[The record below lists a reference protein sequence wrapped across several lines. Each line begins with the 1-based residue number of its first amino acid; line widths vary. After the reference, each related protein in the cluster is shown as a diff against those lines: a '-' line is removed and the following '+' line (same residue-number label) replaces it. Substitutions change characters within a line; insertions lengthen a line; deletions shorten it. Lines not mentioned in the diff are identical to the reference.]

1 MQVATHIHV
10 KGAREHNLKN
20 LELRIPRGK
29 MVVITGP
36 SGSGKSS
43 LAFDTLYA
51 EGYRKYIESLSTQ
64 ARQVL
69 DQLKRPDVD
78 FIHGLSPVL
87 AIEQRTG
94 GGGPRTTIATATE
107 IADYAQLLWALAGEQ
122 YCPKDGGRIV
132 QRSLDDNVQRILA
145 ECAGERI
152 MLLAPFM
159 RAKPSVLRDELPRL
173 RQRGFQRVRLDG
185 EVKTLEDPKLVPV
198 GVGTKEIE
206 VDLVIDR
213 LVATVDQRS
222 RIADSLELAFR
233 EGKDRASVLAQRS
246 ADAPWRE
253 LTLSQSLACEIC
265 GDVFDALTPRHF
277 SFSHREGACPACD
290 GIGRKLK
297 FVPELIIAD
306 PEKSVREGAIKPW
319 RIGGKNLIIKHNALL
334 KQLAEQLPFDPDV
347 PWRKLPPET
356 QRVLLFGAGER
367 QFAFK
372 LRRMREAKAMPFPG
386 VIADLEESFRH
397 TDSDGFRARLTT
409 FMISGEC
416 PECHGKRL
424 NRRSAAVVVKAE
436 NRKLETGNP
445 GAALN
450 AQRLTLNAQRAEP
463 GNADPLA
470 GAAPS
475 APLGGNGAPAF
486 GRAATPLAASD
497 QGGRAAT
504 PSFATPTEGGPLAAS
519 TEGAERS
526 QRPTDSQSAIR
537 NPQSL
542 SFPDF
547 MALDVETAHR
557 FATELVAA
565 HGKNDALRDVVT
577 GIEQRLHFLL
587 ETGLGYL
594 TLDRDYGTLSGGE
607 AQRVRLAT
615 QLGMGLVGVIYV
627 LDEPSIG
634 LHPHDNQKLLDT
646 LVALR
651 DRGNTVLVVEH
662 DEDTMRIADELIELG
677 PEAGIEGGY
686 LLFQGTPAECGRL
699 SIKQSRTGPFL
710 SRAMSVVRDTKLKE
724 PDGAWLTVREARA
737 NNLKGIDVR
746 FPIGLL
752 TCVTGVSGSGKSTL
766 VLDILAAAAG
776 RKLNGAKTIP
786 AKHRHIENLDFFEKL
801 VQVDQDP
808 IGRSP
813 RSNPASYVD
822 LLPLLRDLYAQVPLA
837 KVRGYKASR
846 FSFNVRGGRCERCQ
860 GDGVIKLDMQFMPD
874 AYAPCPSCGGR
885 RFNRETLEI
894 LFHGKSI
901 ADVLDMTV
909 REAIRLFR
917 NIPRV
922 IDKLET
928 LDAVGLG
935 YLTLGQ
941 SATTLSGGEAQRIK
955 LALELSK
962 KQQGSTL
969 YILDE
974 PTTGL
979 HWVDI
984 QKLMDL
990 LFKLRDAG
998 NTIIVIEHNLDVI
1011 NLADWVIDLGP
1022 GGGRHGGELIFAGP
1036 RTEIETAEHSLTGQ
1050 ALKKWREAGS
1060 GAT

>member
-1 MQVATHIHV
+1 MEPATHIHI

-29 MVVITGP
+29 LVVITGP

-43 LAFDTLYA
+43 LAFDTIYA
-51 EGYRKYIESLSTQ
+51 EGYRKYMESLSTQ

-69 DQLKRPDVD
+69 EQLKRPDVD

-94 GGGPRTTIATATE
+94 SGGPRSTIATATE
-107 IADYAQLLWALAGEQ
+107 IADYAQLLWSLVGEQ
-122 YCPKDGGRIV
+122 RCPKDGGRVV
-132 QRSLDDNVQRILA
+132 QRSLDENVQRVLA
-145 ECAGERI
+145 ECAGERV
-152 MLLAPFM
+152 MLLAPSM

-185 EVKTLEDPKLVPV
+185 EIKNLDEQKLIPN
-198 GVGTKEIE
+198 GTKEVS

-213 LVATVDQRS
+213 LVANADQRS
-222 RIADSLELAFR
+222 RLADSLELAFR
-233 EGKDRASVLAQRS
+233 EGKDRAIVLAQKG

-253 LTLSQSLACEIC
+253 FSLSQSLACEIC
-265 GDVFDALTPRHF
+265 GDVFERPTPRHF
-277 SFSHREGACPACD
+277 SFNHSEGACPTC
-290 GIGRKLK
+290 GGLGRKMR
-297 FVPELIIAD
+297 FVPELIVPD

-334 KQLAEQLPFDPDV
+334 KQLAEQLPFDADV
-347 PWRKLPPET
+347 PWRKLPEDT
-356 QRVLLFGAGER
+356 RAAILFGAGER

-372 LRRMREAKAMPFPG
+372 LRRMREAKAMPFLG
-386 VIADLEESFRH
+386 VIADLEESWRS

-409 FMISGEC
+409 FMVAGEC
-416 PECHGKRL
+416 PECHGTRL
-424 NRRSAAVVVKAE
+424 NARSGAVRLKAAAVPPPEMEVRRSEMGPNSELRSPNDELGYAE
-436 NRKLETGNP
+436 
-445 GAALN
+445 
-450 AQRLTLNAQRAEP
+450 
-463 GNADPLA
+463 
-470 GAAPS
+470 
-475 APLGGNGAPAF
+475 
-486 GRAATPLAASD
+486 
-497 QGGRAAT
+497 
-504 PSFATPTEGGPLAAS
+504 
-519 TEGAERS
+519 
-526 QRPTDSQSAIR
+526 
-537 NPQSL
+537 
-542 SFPDF
+542 F
-547 MALDVETAHR
+547 MALDVEAAHQV
-557 FATELVAA
+557 AKQAVAA
-565 HGKNDALRDVVT
+565 HGSNEAVREVVT
-577 GIEQRLHFLL
+577 GIEQRLQFLE

-594 TLDRDYGTLSGGE
+594 TLERDYSTLSGGE

-615 QLGMGLVGVIYV
+615 QLGMGLMGVIYV

-634 LHPHDNQKLLDT
+634 LHPHDNQKLLET

-662 DEDTMRIADELIELG
+662 DEDTMRLADQLIELG
-677 PEAGIEGGY
+677 PEAGVEGGR
-686 LLFQGTPAECGRL
+686 LLFQGTPEQCTQL
-699 SIKQSRTGPFL
+699 SAKQSRTGPYLARTL
-710 SRAMSVVRDTKLKE
+710 SVSKDAKTKA

-737 NNLKGIDVR
+737 NNLRGIDAR

-766 VLDILAAAAG
+766 VNDVLAAAAA

-786 AKHRHIENLDFFEKL
+786 GKHRHIENLDFFEKL
-801 VQVDQDP
+801 VQVDQEP

-813 RSNPASYVD
+813 RSNPATYVD
-822 LLPLLRDLYAQVPLA
+822 LMGLLRDLFAQVPLA

-860 GDGVIKLDMQFMPD
+860 GDGMIKLDMQFMAD

-909 REAIRLFR
+909 REAISLFR

-922 IDKLET
+922 IDKLAT

-941 SATTLSGGEAQRIK
+941 SATTLSGGEAQRLK
-955 LALELSK
+955 LSLELSK
-962 KQQGSTL
+962 RQQGSTL

-998 NTIIVIEHNLDVI
+998 NTVIVIEHNLDVM
-1011 NLADWVIDLGP
+1011 NLADWIIDLGP
-1022 GGGRHGGELIFAGP
+1022 GGGREGGELIFAGP
-1036 RTEIETAEHSLTGQ
+1036 REEIERSERSLTGA
-1050 ALKKWREAGS
+1050 ALKRWREVRGARAGIERR
-1060 GAT
+1060 

>member
-1 MQVATHIHV
+1 MHTVTHIHI

-20 LELRIPRGK
+20 LELRLPRGK
-29 MVVITGP
+29 LVVITGP

-43 LAFDTLYA
+43 LAFDTIYA
-51 EGYRKYIESLSTQ
+51 EGYRKYIESLSAS
-64 ARQVL
+64 ARAVL
-69 DQLKRPDVD
+69 DQLRRPDVD

-94 GGGPRTTIATATE
+94 AGGPRTTIATATE
-107 IADYAQLLWALAGEQ
+107 IADYAQLLWSLIGEQ
-122 YCPKDGGRIV
+122 RCPQDGGRVV
-132 QRSLDDNVQRILA
+132 QRSLDDNVQRVLA
-145 ECAGERI
+145 ECAGERVL
-152 MLLAPFM
+152 LLAPCL
-159 RAKPSVLRDELPRL
+159 RAKPSVLREELPRL
-173 RQRGFQRVRLDG
+173 RQRGFQRIRLAG
-185 EVKTLEDPKLVPV
+185 EIKELDDPQLLPS
-198 GVGTKEIE
+198 GIGTRELQ
-206 VDLVIDR
+206 VDLVVDR
-213 LVATVDQRS
+213 LVAKVDQRS
-222 RIADSLELAFR
+222 RLADSLELAFR
-233 EGKDRASVLAQRS
+233 EGRDRVIVLAQRT

-253 LTLSQSLACEIC
+253 LALSQSLACEVC
-265 GDVFDALTPRHF
+265 GEIFAKLAPRQF
-277 SFSHREGACPACD
+277 SFSHREGACPTCD
-290 GIGRKLK
+290 GIGRKLR
-297 FVPELIIAD
+297 FVPELIVPD
-306 PEKSVREGAIKPW
+306 PEKSVRGGALKPW

-347 PWRKLPPET
+347 PWEKLPEET
-356 QRVLLFGAGER
+356 RRVILRGAGER

-372 LRRMREAKAMPFPG
+372 LRRMREAKAMAFGG

-409 FMISGEC
+409 FMVSGEC
-416 PECHGKRL
+416 PECHGTRL
-424 NRRSAAVVVKAE
+424 NARSGAVQAAGK
-436 NRKLETGNP
+436 T
-445 GAALN
+445 
-450 AQRLTLNAQRAEP
+450 
-463 GNADPLA
+463 
-470 GAAPS
+470 
-475 APLGGNGAPAF
+475 
-486 GRAATPLAASD
+486 
-497 QGGRAAT
+497 
-504 PSFATPTEGGPLAAS
+504 
-519 TEGAERS
+519 
-526 QRPTDSQSAIR
+526 
-537 NPQSL
+537 
-542 SFPDF
+542 FPEF
-547 MALDVETAHR
+547 MALDVAAAHA
-557 FATELVAA
+557 FARELVGR
-565 HGKNDALRDVVT
+565 HGENPALREVVT
-577 GIEQRLHFLL
+577 GVEQRLHFLL

-594 TLDRDYGTLSGGE
+594 TLERDYGTLSGGE

-662 DEDTMRIADELIELG
+662 DEDTMRLADEIVELG
-677 PEAGIEGGY
+677 PEAGSEGGQ
-686 LLFQGTPAECGRL
+686 LLFQGTPAECMKL
-699 SIKQSRTGPFL
+699 SAKASRTGPYL
-710 SRAMSVVRDTKLKE
+710 ARKLAVGREAKAKA

-737 NNLKGIDVR
+737 NNLRGIDVA
-746 FPIGLL
+746 FPVGLL

-766 VLDILAAAAG
+766 VLDVLAAQAA
-776 RKLNGAKTIP
+776 RKLNGAKSLA

-801 VQVDQDP
+801 VQVDQEP

-837 KVRGYKASR
+837 KVRGYKPSR

-860 GDGVIKLDMQFMPD
+860 GDGAIKLDMQFMPD

-901 ADVLDMTV
+901 ADVLDLTV
-909 REAIRLFR
+909 RDAIRLFR

-922 IDKLET
+922 MDKLET

-955 LALELSK
+955 LSLELSRR
-962 KQQGSTL
+962 QQGSTL

-979 HWVDI
+979 HWTDI

-990 LFKLRDAG
+990 LFRLRDAG
-998 NTIIVIEHNLDVI
+998 NTVIVIEHNLDVI

-1022 GGGRHGGELIFAGP
+1022 GGGRDGGDLIYAGA
-1036 RTEIETAEHSLTGQ
+1036 RAGIEACARSLTGA
-1050 ALKKWREAGS
+1050 ALRRWQEAGRA
-1060 GAT
+1060 G

>member
-1 MQVATHIHV
+1 MQVPIHIHV

-29 MVVITGP
+29 LVVVTGP

-43 LAFDTLYA
+43 LAFDTIYA
-51 EGYRKYIESLSTQ
+51 EGYRKYIESLSAS

-94 GGGPRTTIATATE
+94 AGGPRSTIATATE
-107 IADYAQLLWALAGEQ
+107 IADYAQILWALVGEQ
-122 YCPKDGGRIV
+122 HCPKDGGRV
-132 QRSLDDNVQRILA
+132 LQRSLDDNVQRVLA
-145 ECAGERI
+145 ECAGERV

-173 RQRGFQRVRLDG
+173 RLRGFQRVRLDG
-185 EVKTLEDPKLVPV
+185 EVKNLDDLKLIAPGA
-198 GVGTKEIE
+198 GVREMTVE
-206 VDLVIDR
+206 LVVDR

-222 RIADSLELAFR
+222 RLADSLELAFR
-233 EGKDRASVLAQRS
+233 EGKDRALVLAQKTPE
-246 ADAPWRE
+246 APWRE
-253 LTLSQSLACEIC
+253 LPLSQSLACELC
-265 GDVFDALTPRHF
+265 GDVFAKLGARQF
-277 SFSHREGACPACD
+277 SFSHREGACPTCD
-290 GIGRKLK
+290 GLGRKLR
-297 FVPELIIAD
+297 FVPELIVAD
-306 PEKSVREGAIKPW
+306 PEKSVREGALKPW

-334 KQLAEQLPFDPDV
+334 KQLAEQLPYDPEV
-347 PWRKLPPET
+347 PWKKLPDAT
-356 QRVLLFGAGER
+356 RDAILHGAGQR

-372 LRRMREAKAMPFPG
+372 LRRMREAKAATFPG

-397 TDSDGFRARLTT
+397 TDSEGFRARLTT
-409 FMISGEC
+409 FMVSGEC
-416 PECHGKRL
+416 PECHGTRL
-424 NRRSAAVVVKAE
+424 NGRSGAVRV
-436 NRKLETGNP
+436 LTLSSQLS
-445 GAALN
+445 ALN
-450 AQRLTLNAQRAEP
+450 
-463 GNADPLA
+463 
-470 GAAPS
+470 
-475 APLGGNGAPAF
+475 F
-486 GRAATPLAASD
+486 
-497 QGGRAAT
+497 
-504 PSFATPTEGGPLAAS
+504 
-519 TEGAERS
+519 
-526 QRPTDSQSAIR
+526 
-537 NPQSL
+537 PQFMSL
-542 SFPDF
+542 DI
-547 MALDVETAHR
+547 A
-557 FATELVAA
+557 AA
-565 HGKNDALRDVVT
+565 HVVARDLVTTHGANDAVREVVT

-594 TLDRDYGTLSGGE
+594 TLERDYGTLSGGE

-634 LHPHDNQKLLDT
+634 LHPHDNQKLLET

-662 DEDTMRIADELIELG
+662 DEDTMRIADEIIELG
-677 PEAGIEGGY
+677 PEAGVEGGQ
-686 LLFQGTPAECGRL
+686 LLFQGTPEDCMKLPAKL
-699 SIKQSRTGPFL
+699 SRTGPFL
-710 SRAMSVVRDTKLKE
+710 SRRLGVVRDAKPKS

-737 NNLKGIDVR
+737 NNLRGIDAK
-746 FPIGLL
+746 FPVGLL

-766 VLDILAAAAG
+766 VLDVLAAHAA

-786 AKHRHIENLDFFEKL
+786 GKHRHIENLDFYEKL
-801 VQVDQDP
+801 VQVDQEP

-837 KVRGYKASR
+837 KVRGYKPSR

-874 AYAPCPSCGGR
+874 AYAPCPSCAGR

-901 ADVLDMTV
+901 ADVLDLTV
-909 REAIRLFR
+909 REAIKLFR

-922 IDKLET
+922 MDKLAT
-928 LDAVGLG
+928 LEAVGLG

-955 LALELSK
+955 LSLELSK
-962 KQQGSTL
+962 RQQGSTL

-979 HWVDI
+979 HWTDI

-990 LFKLRDAG
+990 LFKLRDQG
-998 NTIIVIEHNLDVI
+998 NTVIVIEHNLDVI
-1011 NLADWVIDLGP
+1011 NLSDWLIDLGP
-1022 GGGRHGGELIFAGP
+1022 GGGRDGGDLIYAGT
-1036 RTEIETAEHSLTGQ
+1036 RKDIEACERSHTGA
-1050 ALKKWREAGS
+1050 ALQRWSAVSSTR
-1060 GAT
+1060 

>member
-1 MQVATHIHV
+1 MQAATHIHV

-29 MVVITGP
+29 LVVITGP

-43 LAFDTLYA
+43 LAFDTIYA
-51 EGYRKYIESLSTQ
+51 EGYRKYIESLSAQ

-94 GGGPRTTIATATE
+94 TGGPRSTIATATE

-132 QRSLDDNVQRILA
+132 QRSLDDNVQRVLT
-145 ECAGERI
+145 ECAGERV
-152 MLLAPFM
+152 MLLAAVL

-185 EVKTLEDPKLVPV
+185 EIKNLDDPKLIPPAA
-198 GVGTKEIE
+198 GTREMSVE
-206 VDLVIDR
+206 VVVDR
-213 LVATVDQRS
+213 LVATADQRS
-222 RIADSLELAFR
+222 RLADSLELAFR
-233 EGKDRASVLAQRS
+233 EGKERAVVLAQKTPE
-246 ADAPWRE
+246 APWRE
-253 LTLSQSLACEIC
+253 LNLSESLACEVC
-265 GDVFDALTPRHF
+265 GDVFDKLTPRHF
-277 SFSHREGACPACD
+277 SFSHREGACPTCD
-290 GIGRKLK
+290 GIGRKLR
-297 FVPELIIAD
+297 FVPELIVAD

-347 PWRKLPPET
+347 PWQKLPEAT
-356 QRVLLFGAGER
+356 RKVLLFGAQDR

-372 LRRMREAKAMPFPG
+372 LRRMREAKSMPFEG
-386 VIADLEESFRH
+386 IIADLEESFRH
-397 TDSDGFRARLTT
+397 TDSEGFRARLTT

-416 PECHGKRL
+416 PECHGTRL
-424 NRRSAAVVVKAE
+424 NARSGAVRVRVTSAAAAAAQPGGPARAE
-436 NRKLETGNP
+436 VAP
-445 GAALN
+445 DDSAAL
-450 AQRLTLNAQRAEP
+450 RAEATGRP
-463 GNADPLA
+463 EVAT
-470 GAAPS
+470 S
-475 APLGGNGAPAF
+475 APAGITF
-486 GRAATPLAASD
+486 
-497 QGGRAAT
+497 
-504 PSFATPTEGGPLAAS
+504 
-519 TEGAERS
+519 
-526 QRPTDSQSAIR
+526 
-537 NPQSL
+537 PQL
-542 SFPDF
+542 
-547 MALDVETAHR
+547 MALDVESAHA
-557 FATELVAA
+557 FARELVAQ
-565 HGKNDALRDVVT
+565 HGGNDALRDVVV

-594 TLDRDYGTLSGGE
+594 TLDRDYATLSGGE

-662 DEDTMRIADELIELG
+662 DEDTMRAADELIELG
-677 PEAGIEGGY
+677 PEAGIEGGH
-686 LLFQGTPAECGRL
+686 LLFQGSPAECMRL
-699 SIKQSRTGPFL
+699 PPKVSRTGGYL
-710 SRAMSVVRDTKLKE
+710 ARKLTVMRDAKAKQ

-737 NNLKGIDVR
+737 NNLRGIDVK
-746 FPIGLL
+746 FPVGLL

-766 VLDILAAAAG
+766 VLDILAAAAA
-776 RKLNGAKTIP
+776 RKLNGAKAIP

-801 VQVDQDP
+801 VQVDQEP

-874 AYAPCPSCGGR
+874 AYAPCPSCHGR

-901 ADVLDMTV
+901 ADVLEMTV
-909 REAIRLFR
+909 REAMRLFR

-955 LALELSK
+955 LSLELSK

-979 HWVDI
+979 HWTDI

-998 NTIIVIEHNLDVI
+998 NTVIVIEHNLDVV
-1011 NLADWVIDLGP
+1011 NLADWLIDLGP
-1022 GGGRHGGELIFAGP
+1022 GGGRHGGELLYAGS
-1036 RTEIETAEHSLTGQ
+1036 RKDIETSERSLTGQ
-1050 ALKKWREAGS
+1050 ELKRWSAAAEVGPRPAS
-1060 GAT
+1060 GG

>member
-1 MQVATHIHV
+1 MQAATHIHV

-29 MVVITGP
+29 LVVITGP

-43 LAFDTLYA
+43 LAFDTIYA
-51 EGYRKYIESLSTQ
+51 EGYRKYMESLSTQ

-69 DQLKRPDVD
+69 EQLKRPDVD

-94 GGGPRTTIATATE
+94 GGGPRSTIATSTE
-107 IADYAQLLWALAGEQ
+107 IADYAQLLWALCGEQ
-122 YCPKDGGRIV
+122 RCPKDGGRVV
-132 QRSLDDNVQRILA
+132 QRSLDDNVQRVLN
-145 ECAGERI
+145 ECAGERVI
-152 MLLAPFM
+152 LLAPSL

-185 EVKTLEDPKLVPV
+185 EIRNLDEPKLIAANA
-198 GVGTKEIE
+198 GAKEIA

-213 LVATVDQRS
+213 LVANADQRS
-222 RIADSLELAFR
+222 RLADSLELAFR
-233 EGKDRASVLAQRS
+233 EGKDRVIVLAQKS
-246 ADAPWRE
+246 PEESWRE
-253 LTLSQSLACEIC
+253 ISLSQSLACEIC
-265 GDVFDALTPRHF
+265 GDIFEKLTTRHF
-277 SFSHREGACPACD
+277 SFSHREGACPTCD
-290 GIGRKLK
+290 GLGRKLR
-297 FVPELIIAD
+297 FVPELIVPD
-306 PEKSVREGAIKPW
+306 PEKSVREGALKPW

-347 PWRKLPPET
+347 PWKKLSET
-356 QRVLLFGAGER
+356 TREAILFGAGER

-372 LRRMREAKAMPFPG
+372 LRRMREAKAMPFAG
-386 VIADLEESFRH
+386 VIADLEESWRH
-397 TDSDGFRARLTT
+397 TDSEGFRARLTT
-409 FMISGEC
+409 FMIAGEC
-416 PECHGKRL
+416 PECHGTRL
-424 NRRSAAVVVKAE
+424 NARSGAV
-436 NRKLETGNP
+436 R
-445 GAALN
+445 LN
-450 AQRLTLNAQRAEP
+450 VERISEPASGDQPPSNGPAGDRAYLT
-463 GNADPLA
+463 
-470 GAAPS
+470 
-475 APLGGNGAPAF
+475 
-486 GRAATPLAASD
+486 
-497 QGGRAAT
+497 
-504 PSFATPTEGGPLAAS
+504 
-519 TEGAERS
+519 
-526 QRPTDSQSAIR
+526 
-537 NPQSL
+537 
-542 SFPDF
+542 FPEF
-547 MALDVETAHR
+547 MALDIE
-557 FATELVAA
+557 AA
-565 HGKNDALRDVVT
+565 HALARRAVAIFGANDAVREVVT
-577 GIEQRLHFLL
+577 GIEQRLHFLA

-594 TLDRDYGTLSGGE
+594 TLDRDYATLSGGE

-615 QLGMGLVGVIYV
+615 QLGMGLMGVIYV

-662 DEDTMRIADELIELG
+662 DEDTIRLGDEIIELG
-677 PEAGIEGGY
+677 PDAGVEGGQ
-686 LLFQGTPAECGRL
+686 LLFQGTPAECARL
-699 SIKQSRTGPFL
+699 PANLSRTGPYL
-710 SRAMSVVRDTKLKE
+710 AGKLGVVKEVKTKE
-724 PDGAWLTVREARA
+724 PDGAWLTVREAKA
-737 NNLKGIDVR
+737 NNLRGIDTR
-746 FPIGLL
+746 FPVGLL

-766 VLDILAAAAG
+766 VNDILAAAAA

-786 AKHRHIENLDFFEKL
+786 GKHRHIENLDFFEKL
-801 VQVDQDP
+801 VQVDQEP

-813 RSNPASYVD
+813 RSNPATYVD
-822 LLPLLRDLYAQVPLA
+822 LLTLLRDLFAQVPLA

-860 GDGVIKLDMQFMPD
+860 GDGVIKLDMQFMAD

-901 ADVLDMTV
+901 ADVLDLTV
-909 REAIRLFR
+909 REAISLFR

-922 IDKLET
+922 MDKLAT

-941 SATTLSGGEAQRIK
+941 SSTTLSGGEAQRIK
-955 LALELSK
+955 LSLELSK
-962 KQQGSTL
+962 RQQGHTL

-998 NTIIVIEHNLDVI
+998 NTVIVIEHNLDVI
-1011 NLADWVIDLGP
+1011 NLADWIIDLGP
-1022 GGGRHGGELIFAGP
+1022 GGGREGGDLVFAGS
-1036 RTEIETAEHSLTGQ
+1036 RRAIEACAPSLTGQ
-1050 ALKKWREAGS
+1050 ALKRWRANAT
-1060 GAT
+1060 GARS